1 MGMNLSAGEDMVF
14 DLHPHW
20 SRLAAPVLVLLVTCL
35 LAGFG
40 VALIPHGGGQAI
52 ERWILVGFAV
62 IVVFWFTVLP
72 YLRWLTTR
80 YVLTTDR
87 LVIRTGIL
95 ARHGRDVPLNRIN
108 DVSFSE
114 TLLER
119 MLRSG
124 TLMVESAGER
134 GQISL
139 DNVPRVERVQ
149 RELYR
154 MVEEHQTRMGRGDDG
169 GDARLPRGEDKPG
182 RLPRGDDTQGR
193 SRGGNDTQPSAPRS
207 DGPAPA

>member
-1 MGMNLSAGEDMVF
+1 MSDGEEVIF
-14 DLHPHW
+14 DVHPHW
-20 SRLAAPVLVLLVTCL
+20 WQLVVPVLVLVVVCG

-40 VALIPHGGGQAI
+40 VAVAPHGSTQSTV
-52 ERWILVGFAV
+52 RWVVLGVALAV
-62 IVVFWFTVLP
+62 VLWFSLLP

-95 ARHGRDVPLNRIN
+95 ARHGRDVPLNRVN

-114 TLLER
+114 SLFERLLR
-119 MLRSG
+119 CG
-124 TLMVESAGER
+124 TLVVESAGER

-139 DNVPRVERVQ
+139 TDVPRVERVQ

-154 MVEEHQTRMGRGDDG
+154 AVEDYQNQTRYRE
-169 GDARLPRGEDKPG
+169 GETSG
-182 RLPRGDDTQGR
+182 L
-193 SRGGNDTQPSAPRS
+193 S
-207 DGPAPA
+207 

>member
-1 MGMNLSAGEDMVF
+1 MGMNLSDGEEIVL

-20 SRLAAPVLVLLVTCL
+20 SRLALPVLVLLVTCL

-40 VALIPHGGGQAI
+40 VALIPKGGGQAI
-52 ERWILVGFAV
+52 ERWILVGIAA
-62 IVVFWFTVLP
+62 IVVIWFTVLP
-72 YLRWLTTR
+72 YLRWITTR
-80 YVLTTDR
+80 YVLTNDR

-114 TLLER
+114 TIFER

-124 TLMVESAGER
+124 TLVVESAGER

-139 DNVPRVERVQ
+139 TNVPRVEYVQ

-154 MVEEHQTRMGRGDDG
+154 MVDEHGGGVAGAPDEAAHDDG
-169 GDARLPRGEDKPG
+169 TGGDEPRP
-182 RLPRGDDTQGR
+182 PRR
-193 SRGGNDTQPSAPRS
+193 EA
-207 DGPAPA
+207 

>member
-1 MGMNLSAGEDMVF
+1 MGMNLSDGEEIVL

-20 SRLAAPVLVLLVTCL
+20 SRLALPVLVLLVTCL

-40 VALIPHGGGQAI
+40 VALIPKGGGQAI
-52 ERWILVGFAV
+52 ERWILVGIAA
-62 IVVFWFTVLP
+62 IVVIWFTVLP
-72 YLRWLTTR
+72 YLRWITTR
-80 YVLTTDR
+80 YVLTNDR

-114 TLLER
+114 TIFER

-124 TLMVESAGER
+124 TLVVESAGER

-139 DNVPRVERVQ
+139 TNVPRVEYVQ

-154 MVEEHQTRMGRGDDG
+154 MVDEHGGGVAGAADEAAHDDG
-169 GDARLPRGEDKPG
+169 TGGDEPRP
-182 RLPRGDDTQGR
+182 PRR
-193 SRGGNDTQPSAPRS
+193 EA
-207 DGPAPA
+207 

>member
-1 MGMNLSAGEDMVF
+1 MRGMAMNLSEGEEVVL

-20 SRLAAPVLVLLVTCL
+20 IQLVVPVLVLLVASL

-40 VALIPHGGGQAI
+40 VALIPKGGGQAI
-52 ERWILVGFAV
+52 ERWIVIGVA
-62 IVVFWFTVLP
+62 IVVLIWLTVLP

-95 ARHGRDVPLNRIN
+95 ARHGRDVPLNRVN

-114 TLLER
+114 SVFER

-124 TLMVESAGER
+124 TLVVESAGER

-139 DNVPRVERVQ
+139 TNVPRVEHVQ

-154 MVEEHQTRMGRGDDG
+154 MVGEHQ
-169 GDARLPRGEDKPG
+169 G
-182 RLPRGDDTQGR
+182 RLGPVDDERPRAAHDD
-193 SRGGNDTQPSAPRS
+193 P
-207 DGPAPA
+207 GPAAT

>member
-1 MGMNLSAGEDMVF
+1 MRGMGMNLSDGEELVL

-20 SRLAAPVLVLLVTCL
+20 GRLFVPVLVLLVACL

-40 VALIPHGGGQAI
+40 VALIPHGGGQTI
-52 ERWILVGFAV
+52 ERWILIGVAAV
-62 IVVFWFTVLP
+62 VVIWLTILP

-87 LVIRTGIL
+87 LVIRSGIL
-95 ARHGRDVPLNRIN
+95 ARHGRDIPLNRIN

-114 TLLER
+114 TVLER

-124 TLMVESAGER
+124 TLVVESAGER

-139 DNVPRVERVQ
+139 TDVPRVEHVQ
-149 RELYR
+149 REVYR
-154 MVEEHQTRMGRGDDG
+154 MVDEHMGRGPAAGDDG
-169 GDARLPRGEDKPG
+169 
-182 RLPRGDDTQGR
+182 QGNPER
-193 SRGGNDTQPSAPRS
+193 P
-207 DGPAPA
+207 GPAAPEK